1 MSHDGI
7 DILTLLL
14 SSLSEGLEPV
24 IDNDEMWRQARAFAE
39 DTGWEIIREEQQGTV
54 YGTTFQGEY
63 QELIIPRPSDY
74 VK

>member
-39 DTGWEIIREEQQGTV
+39 DTV